1 MQPLDVGCFSPL
13 KRAYGDP
20 ISSLI
25 RSRINHIT
33 KLEFLPAFYAAY
45 QQSITK
51 DNTCASFQGAG
62 LVPHDSEAV
71 LSKLN
76 VRLRTPPLPATP
88 ELWESQTPSNARK
101 LGAQSTLVR
110 DRIQRHQNSSPTSII
125 QSVDQLTRDAKLIC
139 HQLVLLRDQ
148 VSTLQTANEAA
159 SARKSR
165 KRKRT

>member
-1 MQPLDVGCFSPL
+1 MRRTKSIPSVLCIPPHSSHLLQPLDVGCFSPL
-13 KRAYGDP
+13 KRAYGDQ

-62 LVPHDSEAV
+62 LVPHDPEAV

-125 QSVDQLTRDAKLIC
+125 QSVDR
-139 HQLVLLRDQ
+139 LLE
-148 VSTLQTANEAA
+148 TL
-159 SARKSR
+159 S
-165 KRKRT
+165 